1 MKTNKY
7 IKQLYWVFLF
17 FSIGIVHGHAQSGE
31 RVYVQTD
38 KQSYISGELLWFKLY
53 TTDSDGKLNAFSKVG
68 YVELLNDS
76 IPEVQVRIDVT
87 NGSGNGWMELP
98 VTLPTGFYR
107 MIAYTRHMQ
116 NDGVSVFFEK
126 TISVINPFIPQNE
139 YSKTEAQTLTFRKEQ
154 EINKNVVLAADRKS
168 YPLRSKG
175 EISIQGLP
183 ADSISLAISIH
194 GVEPDLNSVSTIQTW
209 KENLPEQLQVRHS
222 GPTVLPEY
230 EGPLFEG
237 QLIEMSTNQ
246 PAIELGLIGL
256 LSYPGKDIQIFNGQ
270 TDKDGHILFYT
281 GMTHGK
287 KEIATVALS
296 PSGKSYRIDIQSP
309 FCKLTT
315 KQLPSLHLDTTWS
328 SYLSQRSL
336 GVQVMQVYTGD
347 SLSRTAGA
355 HLYGFSKPYKSYTLD
370 DYTRF
375 PFIEEIFT
383 EFVAAA
389 RINKKDGKRTFSVLR
404 EQMDRFSDRTLV
416 LFDNIPITDQD
427 QICNCNPLLI
437 KKIDIYL
444 GRYIFGGQP
453 FDGILSFTTYNGDYQ
468 GIKLDPTTQ
477 IFDKYCTQ
485 PTRYFFAPKYGSEA
499 SIKSPL
505 PDFRHTLLWEPDIRT
520 NGKKDVTIPFTTS
533 DLPGEYLI
541 SVEGIGKNG
550 TVVNGTY
557 KIKVDD

>member
-1 MKTNKY
+1 MKTNNY
-7 IKQLYWVFLF
+7 IKQLYFLFLF
-17 FSIGIVHGHAQSGE
+17 FLIGIHYSYAQSGE

-53 TTDSDGKLNAFSKVG
+53 TTDSEGKLNTFSKVG

-87 NGSGNGWMELP
+87 DGSGNGWMELP

-107 MIAYTRHMQ
+107 MVAYTRHIQ
-116 NDGVSVFFEK
+116 NEETPVFFEK
-126 TISVINPFIPQNE
+126 TISIINPFIPQNE
-139 YSKTEAQTLTFRKEQ
+139 FAKTKTQTFTFLKEKETNNNLILT
-154 EINKNVVLAADRKS
+154 ADKS
-168 YPLRSKG
+168 YYSLRSKG
-175 EISIQGLP
+175 KISIQGLP

-194 GVEPDLNSVSTIQTW
+194 GLEPELTSVSTIQTW
-209 KENLPEQLQVRHS
+209 KENLPEQQMQRSNL
-222 GPTVLPEY
+222 TVLPEY

-237 QLIEMSTNQ
+237 QFIEMSGNQ
-246 PAIELGLIGL
+246 PSTELGLIGL
-256 LSYPGKDIQIFNGQ
+256 LTYPGKNIQIFNGQ
-270 TDKDGHILFYT
+270 ADKDGHILFYT

-296 PSGKSYRIDIQSP
+296 PTGKSYRIDIQSP
-309 FCKLTT
+309 FCKLTA
-315 KQLPSLHLDTTWS
+315 KQLPPLYLDTTWN

-347 SLSRTAGA
+347 SLSQTAGA
-355 HLYGFSKPYKSYTLD
+355 HLYGFSKPYKSYNLN

-383 EFVAAA
+383 EFISAA
-389 RINKKDGKRTFSVLR
+389 RINKKEGKRSFSVLR
-404 EQMDRFSDRTLV
+404 EQMDRYSDQTLV

-468 GIKLDPTTQ
+468 GIKLNPATQ

-485 PTRYFFAPKYGSEA
+485 PTRYFFAPKYDSETN
-499 SIKSPL
+499 IKSPL
-505 PDFRHTLLWEPDIRT
+505 PDFRHTLLWEPDLQT
-520 NGKKDVTIPFTTS
+520 NGEKEVTIPFTTS
-533 DLPGEYLI
+533 DLPGEYRI
-541 SVEGIGKNG
+541 TVEGIGKNG
-550 TVVNGTY
+550 TVINGTY
-557 KIKVDD
+557 RIKVDD